1 MTSIVYYG
9 RFVLA
14 GDTGIKTPKYLLTA
28 QWGYY
33 PPMDL
38 IKGRDGVPYL
48 YLMPKR
54 KDGASVPPMSLQAP
68 RSLNFTGLKDYFVG
82 GVFSGYAY
90 GEPNTAKTYGKDN
103 RPNPFYDYR
112 GDGYL
117 FIMPKEDAIKVHFE
131 KAGDVV
137 VPKTI
142 ELIVLSG
149 GAALIPHYCKQMLM
163 GGFDHDLREIRQ
175 QAR

>member
-9 RFVLA
+9 RFVLKENS
-14 GDTGIKTPKYLLTA
+14 GNKTPTYLLA
-28 QWGYY
+28 SQWGYY

-54 KDGASVPPMSLQAP
+54 KEGANVPPMSLQAKG
-68 RSLNFTGLKDYFVG
+68 SLNLTGLKDYYVD

-90 GEPNTAKTYGKDN
+90 GEPNPKKTYGGSNK
-103 RPNPFYDYR
+103 PNPFYDYR
-112 GDGYL
+112 GDGFL
-117 FIMPKEDAIKVHFE
+117 FVMPKEETVMVHMEKRGEVIIPKV
-131 KAGDVV
+131 
-137 VPKTI
+137 I
-142 ELIVLSG
+142 EFIVLSG
-149 GAALIPHYCKQMLM
+149 GAPLIPHYCKQMLM
-163 GGFDHDLREIRQ
+163 GGFDKELQAIRQ